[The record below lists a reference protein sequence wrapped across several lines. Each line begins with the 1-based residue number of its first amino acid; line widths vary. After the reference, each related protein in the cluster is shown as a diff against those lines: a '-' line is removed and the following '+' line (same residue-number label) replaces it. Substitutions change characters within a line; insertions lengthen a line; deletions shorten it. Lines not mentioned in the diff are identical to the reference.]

1 MASIIDKGQITLQD
15 GSVMTWCITD
25 DEVLTISGALWDG
38 PVAVGKDIK
47 SDAKFR
53 HLVID
58 DSVKAIGIFNF
69 SDWDQ
74 VEEVTLPPSITC
86 IPHAAFSGCKNL
98 KCVHL
103 PEGLETIGADSFL
116 GCSSLE
122 TIKLPSSLKEILE
135 FSFSGTGIAE
145 VTAPWKEPITIEM
158 ESFPE
163 DTIIR
168 VPKEALKAYSKAD
181 GWKDYTL
188 VKQ

>member
-1 MASIIDKGQITLQD
+1 MASIIDKGHITLQD

-38 PVAVGKDIK
+38 PVTVGKDIK

-53 HLVID
+53 HLVLD
-58 DSVKAIGIFNF
+58 DSVKAIGSFNF

-74 VEEVTLPPSITC
+74 LEEVTLPPSITC

-98 KCVHL
+98 KRVNL

-116 GCSSLE
+116 SCESLE
-122 TIKLPSSLKEILE
+122 TINLPGSLKEILE
-135 FSFSGTGIAE
+135 FAFSGTGIAE
-145 VTAPWKEPITIEM
+145 VIAPWNEPITIEM

-188 VKQ
+188 LKQ